1 MNRSLL
7 LACLL
12 LVLHTESVGQ
22 CSEPTRNKVLLV
34 GDSWAFFMGVDQT
47 INDVLEKWGHSGS
60 RYYTNLTLA
69 ENGAETDDFLGA
81 EKQAEIADQLLNDA
95 DIKVVHLSIGGNDVL
110 GDWNVNF
117 TEAQTDSLEQAVF
130 LRLRNVIEFIL
141 DVRPDIHVLWSGY
154 MYPNFGEVIED
165 IAPLQSIHP
174 FYGTWE
180 GMGFPSFEQLNTI
193 LNDFSATIEA
203 YTDTMP
209 RVSFVNSPGLMQ
221 HTFGQSSSLGV
232 APGGSYPPLT
242 APLPQGFLDYPS
254 PMSSMRNYGLTRDCF
269 HLSAAG
275 YRDML
280 DLHTRKF
287 YHKFLMDDQYLLSS
301 GSEDG
306 SVSNT
311 GTVNSSL
318 QLGGQ
323 GTEQFATVLTFNTTT
338 MTESLVEAAS
348 IFLRRESL
356 VGVNPVNG
364 SLQVKVKSGAFGGNA
379 SVEAVDYY
387 ALPDA
392 SAEAC
397 RFGSTSAN
405 GHWIRV
411 DLPAELLVHI
421 TPFNNTQFMLSAPGF
436 PEGIVSFSGAADPD
450 FAPVLNLTFGDLST
464 DVAPVADGP
473 SMTVLPN
480 PTTGPITF
488 DIPDAEILTV
498 EVIDLLGQ
506 VVLQLR
512 DQRRTV
518 DLSGL
523 PNGTYVV
530 HVSTEAGSMMQ
541 RVVKW

>member
-7 LACLL
+7 LSCLL
-12 LVLHTESVGQ
+12 LVLHTESTGQ

-47 INDVLEKWGHSGS
+47 INEVLEKWGHSGS

-110 GDWNVNF
+110 GDWNVDF

-130 LRLRNVIEFIL
+130 LRLRSVIDFIL

-254 PMSSMRNYGLTRDCF
+254 PKSSMRNYGLTRDCF
-269 HLSAAG
+269 HLSASG

-280 DLHTRKF
+280 DLHAQKF

-338 MTESLVEAAS
+338 MTESVVEAAS

-364 SLQVKVKSGAFGGNA
+364 PLQVKVKSGAFGGNA
-379 SVEAVDYY
+379 SVEAVDFY
-387 ALPDA
+387 AQPDA

-411 DLPAELLVHI
+411 DLPAELLVYI

-464 DVAPVADGP
+464 GVAPVADGP

-488 DIPDAEILTV
+488 DIPDAEILKV
-498 EVIDLLGQ
+498 EVVDLLGQ
-506 VVLQLR
+506 VVLQRR
-512 DQRRTV
+512 DQRRTL

-530 HVSTEAGSMMQ
+530 HVSTDAGSMMQ

>member
-7 LACLL
+7 LPFVLL
-12 LVLHTESVGQ
+12 LTCMESAGQ

-47 INDVLEKWGHSGS
+47 INEVLEKWGHSGS

-81 EKQAEIADQLLNDA
+81 DKQAEIADQLLNDA

-110 GDWNVNF
+110 GDWNVSF

-130 LRLRNVIEFIL
+130 LRLRSVIEFIL

-154 MYPNFGEVIED
+154 MYPNFEEVIEE

-193 LNDFSATIEA
+193 LNEFSATIEA
-203 YTDTMP
+203 YTDTMD

-221 HTFGQSSSLGV
+221 HTFGQNSSLGV
-232 APGGSYPPLT
+232 SPGGSYPPLT

-280 DLHTRKF
+280 DLHSQKF

-301 GSEDG
+301 GMND
-306 SVSNT
+306 
-311 GTVNSSL
+311 GTVSSTGSLVADL
-318 QLGGQ
+318 QMGAQ
-323 GTEQFATVLTFNTTT
+323 GTEQFSTLLTFNTTA
-338 MTESLVEAAS
+338 MTEAVVEAAS

-356 VGVNPVNG
+356 TGTNPVNG
-364 SLQVKVKSGAFGGNA
+364 TVLVKVKSGAFGSSA
-379 SVEAVDYY
+379 AVEAVDYY
-387 ALPDA
+387 DQPDA
-392 SAEAC
+392 SGEAC
-397 RFGSTSAN
+397 RFGSTGGD

-411 DLPAELLVHI
+411 DLPTELLVYI
-421 TPFNNTQFMLSAPGF
+421 TPFSDTQFMLSTPGF
-436 PEGIVSFSGAADPD
+436 PEGVITFSGAADPD
-450 FAPVLNLTFGDLST
+450 FAPVLNLTFGELTT
-464 DVAPVADGP
+464 DMAEEEAAVGLTIV
-473 SMTVLPN
+473 PN
-480 PTTGPITF
+480 PTTGPIVLDVQEASVIQTRVF
-488 DIPDAEILTV
+488 DLVGQMVMEQGERRNL
-498 EVIDLLGQ
+498 IDL
-506 VVLQLR
+506 
-512 DQRRTV
+512 
-518 DLSGL
+518 SAL
-523 PNGTYVV
+523 PAGTYIV
-530 HVSTEAGSMMQ
+530 HVETTRGSRTQ

>member
-7 LACLL
+7 LSCFL
-12 LVLHTESVGQ
+12 LVLHTEGVGQ
-22 CSEPTRNKVLLV
+22 CNEQTRNKVLLV

-47 INDVLEKWGHSGS
+47 INEVLEKWGHSDS

-130 LRLRNVIEFIL
+130 LRLRSVIEFIL
-141 DVRPDIHVLWSGY
+141 DVRPDIHVHWSGY
-154 MYPNFGEVIED
+154 MYPNFEEVIED
-165 IAPLQSIHP
+165 IAPLQTIHP

-180 GMGFPSFEQLNTI
+180 GMGFPTFEQLNTI
-193 LNDFSATIEA
+193 LNEFSATIEA

-221 HTFGQSSSLGV
+221 HTFGQSNSLGV

-269 HLSAAG
+269 HLSPAG
-275 YRDML
+275 YRDMV

-306 SVSNT
+306 TVSST

-323 GTEQFATVLTFNTTT
+323 GTEQFATLLTFNTTT
-338 MTESLVEAAS
+338 MTESVVEAAS
-348 IFLRRESL
+348 IFLRREGL
-356 VGVNPVNG
+356 EGVNPVNG

-379 SVEAVDYY
+379 SVEAVDFY
-387 ALPDA
+387 AQPR
-392 SAEAC
+392 C
-397 RFGSTSAN
+397 
-405 GHWIRV
+405 
-411 DLPAELLVHI
+411 
-421 TPFNNTQFMLSAPGF
+421 
-436 PEGIVSFSGAADPD
+436 
-450 FAPVLNLTFGDLST
+450 
-464 DVAPVADGP
+464 
-473 SMTVLPN
+473 
-480 PTTGPITF
+480 
-488 DIPDAEILTV
+488 
-498 EVIDLLGQ
+498 
-506 VVLQLR
+506 
-512 DQRRTV
+512 QR
-518 DLSGL
+518 
-523 PNGTYVV
+523 
-530 HVSTEAGSMMQ
+530 GSMPLRLHQ
-541 RVVKW
+541 RERTLDQGGPAC